1 MTFRGLLVVSAV
13 LAVAGCA
20 TRHHHYEEPRQ
31 VELGPIAGGVVGQA
45 IARGS
50 SVPDSVRG
58 PVPLCR
64 PDGRCPDGPGGRS
77 RRDDEGS
84 HR

>member
-1 MTFRGLLVVSAV
+1 MTFKRLLLASAV

-20 TRHHHYEEPRQ
+20 TRHRHYEEPRQ

-50 SVPDSVRG
+50 SVPDRVHG

-64 PDGRCPDGPGGRS
+64 SDGRCPDGPGERD
-77 RRDDEGS
+77 RRDYEGPP
-84 HR
+84 R